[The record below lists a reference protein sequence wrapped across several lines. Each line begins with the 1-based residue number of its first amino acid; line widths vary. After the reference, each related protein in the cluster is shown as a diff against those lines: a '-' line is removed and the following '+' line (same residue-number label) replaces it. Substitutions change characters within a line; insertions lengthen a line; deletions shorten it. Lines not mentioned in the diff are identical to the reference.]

1 MFINADFRFFSK
13 GLEAFVP
20 NQRLNSIYS
29 RLVEMTDNENNAWRG
44 YPTLDSQI
52 LDESWYQLMNEDNSD
67 ENFSVYSAHHEHSS
81 NRLMT
86 QQAQKPYS
94 GNSYHV
100 PSSTQTQAFNPAQAY
115 SYGVVRQ
122 SLPIRMASTS
132 YSGYPKKAAPNM
144 NYFNKSTSMPGTDYS
159 QFGHGDGSFSEFSGM
174 KQELNDFLYQSTI
187 DPDLM
192 ALTPSSSAYIN
203 EPTFLS
209 NYDLEAGFLPMPR
222 TNDGLPRCNNFQ
234 TPQYCDVWNNSYSSG
249 DDWGTDPAH
258 PNATHHEVLTFSS
271 PSATMSSSGS
281 SQGAELSMSGSST
294 GAKAV
299 EDRSDYW
306 GRQTLSVREPPPAS
320 RIPRHSLPDSA
331 PTSHKVVPM
340 LPSNDYVSSKTINRP
355 SKSKSKPAGHSHRN
369 RGPSPTYTAPI
380 TRRASLRSEME
391 LARSAAQKK
400 IVPKPHVLSTKSSAT
415 SQAMHHRN
423 AKDDFLI
430 KNKLNGMSYK
440 DIRRQGNFAEAES
453 TLRGR
458 FRTLTKHKSARVRDP
473 KWFEIDV
480 RLAVLNILHSTN
492 SNIGSTFEEGSQ
504 QA

>member
-29 RLVEMTDNENNAWRG
+29 RLVEMTDNGNSAWRG
-44 YPTLDSQI
+44 YQTLDSQI
-52 LDESWYQLMNEDNSD
+52 LDDSWYQLMNEDNSN

-81 NRLMT
+81 NRLMIE
-86 QQAQKPYS
+86 QVQRSYS

-100 PSSTQTQAFNPAQAY
+100 PSTTQTQAVNPAQVY
-115 SYGVVRQ
+115 SYGVVRPSQ
-122 SLPIRMASTS
+122 PIRMVSTS
-132 YSGYPKKAAPNM
+132 YSGYPKAASNM
-144 NYFNKSTSMPGTDYS
+144 NCFDKSMSGTDYS
-159 QFGHGDGSFSEFSGM
+159 HYGRGDGSFSEFSGM
-174 KQELNDFLYQSTI
+174 KQELNDFPYQSTI

-203 EPTFLS
+203 QPTFLS

-222 TNDGLPRCNNFQ
+222 TNDGLPRCQNDFQ
-234 TPQYCDVWNNSYSSG
+234 QPQYCDAWNNSYSSG
-249 DDWGTDPAH
+249 DDWASDPIH
-258 PNATHHEVLTFSS
+258 SNAVKPEALTFSS

-281 SQGAELSMSGSST
+281 SQGGMQSFPGSSS
-294 GAKAV
+294 GANAE

-306 GRQTLSVREPPPAS
+306 GHQTLSVREPPPAI
-320 RIPRHSLPDSA
+320 RRPRHPLPNSA

-340 LPSNDYVSSKTINRP
+340 LPSNDYASSKATNRP
-355 SKSKSKPAGHSHRN
+355 SKKKSKPAGHSHRI

-391 LARSAAQKK
+391 FAGSAAQKK
-400 IVPKPHVLSTKSSAT
+400 IVSKPQHPSTKSSAT
-415 SQAMHHRN
+415 TQAMHRRN

-473 KWFEIDV
+473 KWLEIDV
-480 RLAVLNILHSTN
+480 SLAVLNILHSAN
-492 SNIGSTFEEGSQ
+492 STIGSTFEKSSQ

>member
-29 RLVEMTDNENNAWRG
+29 RLVEMTDNGSNAWRG
-44 YPTLDSQI
+44 YQTLDPQI
-52 LDESWYQLMNEDNSD
+52 LDDSWYQLMNEDNSN
-67 ENFSVYSAHHEHSS
+67 ENFSVYSNHHEHSS
-81 NRLMT
+81 NRLIT
-86 QQAQKPYS
+86 KQAQKSYS

-100 PSSTQTQAFNPAQAY
+100 PSSTQTQAVNPTEVY

-122 SLPIRMASTS
+122 SQPIRMVSTS
-132 YSGYPKKAAPNM
+132 YAGYPKAASNM
-144 NYFNKSTSMPGTDYS
+144 NYFDKSTSMPGTDYS
-159 QFGHGDGSFSEFSGM
+159 QFSRGDGSFSEFSGM
-174 KQELNDFLYQSTI
+174 KQELNDFPYQSTI

-222 TNDGLPRCNNFQ
+222 INDGLPRCQNDFQ
-234 TPQYCDVWNNSYSSG
+234 QPQYCDVWTNSYSSG

-258 PNATHHEVLTFSS
+258 PNAIHREALTFSS

-281 SQGAELSMSGSST
+281 SQGAELSMSGSSV
-294 GAKAV
+294 GANAV
-299 EDRSDYW
+299 ENRSDYW
-306 GRQTLSVREPPPAS
+306 GHQTLSVHKPPPAI
-320 RIPRHSLPDSA
+320 RRPRHPLPNSA

-340 LPSNDYVSSKTINRP
+340 LPSNDYASSKTTNRP
-355 SKSKSKPAGHSHRN
+355 SKSKSKPADHSPKN
-369 RGPSPTYTAPI
+369 RCPSPTYTAPI
-380 TRRASLRSEME
+380 TRRASLRSEMD
-391 LARSAAQKK
+391 LARSVAQKK
-400 IVPKPHVLSTKSSAT
+400 IVPKPHHPSTKSSAT
-415 SQAMHHRN
+415 TQAMHHRN

-473 KWFEIDV
+473 KWLENDV
-480 RLAVLNILHSTN
+480 SLAVLNILHSTN
-492 SNIGSTFEEGSQ
+492 SYIGSTFEEGSQ